1 MSDNSRAYNS
11 VWQLRGDSWC
21 RLDEASDK
29 LSRCTT
35 NSDLKDEYI
44 STCRDLL
51 EILTPLEPY
60 WAYPGM
66 PQFSRVLRL
75 FAAGDYDKFGQ
86 AVGQINRALTTESY
100 RSGDV
105 EHAGLDEHDLF
116 PKDPR
121 QLENQAATNS
131 GVAVFRG
138 TRGRVDDRGAGTLA
152 PQRGPRL
159 APP

>member
-1 MSDNSRAYNS
+1 MPVGGGREQLTRARRTAISRS
-11 VWQLRGDSWC
+11 
-21 RLDEASDK
+21 
-29 LSRCTT
+29 
-35 NSDLKDEYI
+35 EYI
-44 STCRDLL
+44 SICRDLL

-121 QLENQAATNS
+121 QLENQA
-131 GVAVFRG
+131 GH
-138 TRGRVDDRGAGTLA
+138 
-152 PQRGPRL
+152 Q
-159 APP
+159 